1 MASFLQKLFKKHYEP
16 RPIFAPLGTDMHCHL
31 VPKVDD
37 GSKCI
42 EETIECLNTLKAV
55 GYNKVIIT
63 PHFQYP
69 RFQND
74 EDDIC
79 RRYEE
84 VKQQA
89 AEAGVELELAGVGG
103 EYHIDSGFAKRL
115 ENPRFLQVG
124 GKYVLVEFSLHQQM
138 MGSDELIFDMQM
150 KGYEVILA
158 HPERYPYLNTNGMR
172 MEQLKNQGVY
182 FQINALSL
190 GGFYGEEARHKAY
203 EMLDAGWVE
212 FMGTD
217 THNTMYAQALVELSN
232 DRKVEKVLEKHTFM
246 NNTL

>member
-1 MASFLQKLFKKHYEP
+1 MAFNLFKRKLEP
-16 RPIFAPLGTDMHCHL
+16 RPIFAALGTDMHCHL

-37 GSKCI
+37 GSKCM
-42 EETIECLNTLKAV
+42 EESIDCLNTLKAV

-69 RFQND
+69 RFPND
-74 EDDIC
+74 EDDIT
-79 RRYEE
+79 RRYNEL
-84 VKQQA
+84 KT
-89 AEAGVELELAGVGG
+89 EAKKAGIEIEMIGVGG
-103 EYHIDSGFAKRL
+103 EYRIDSGFNKRL
-115 ENPRFLQVG
+115 ENPRFLMVG

-138 MGSDELIFDMQM
+138 MGCDEMIFDMQM

-158 HPERYPYLNTNGMR
+158 HPERYPYLNLQGTR

-190 GGFYGEEARHKAY
+190 GGFYGDEPKRRAY
-203 EMLDAGWVE
+203 QMLERGWVE

-217 THNTMYAQALVELSN
+217 THNTLYAQALSDISR
-232 DRKVEKVLEKHTFM
+232 DRKVEKVIEKYQFM
-246 NNTL
+246 NSTLL

>member
-1 MASFLQKLFKKHYEP
+1 MLNLFKRKYET

-37 GSKCI
+37 GSKCM
-42 EETIECLNTLKAV
+42 EESIECLQTLAAV
-55 GYNKVIIT
+55 GYKKVIIT

-69 RFQND
+69 RFPNEE
-74 EDDIC
+74 EDIK

-84 VKQQA
+84 IKKQA
-89 AEAGVELELAGVGG
+89 ADEGLEIELAGIGG
-103 EYHIDSGFAKRL
+103 EYRIDSGFAKRL
-115 ENPRFLQVG
+115 ENPKFLLVG

-158 HPERYPYLNTNGMR
+158 HPERYPYLNVNGMR

-182 FQINALSL
+182 FQINSLSL
-190 GGFYGEEARHKAY
+190 GGFYGEEAKQRAF
-203 EMLDAGWVE
+203 EMLERGWVE

-217 THNTMYAQALVELSN
+217 THNTMYAQALRDLTHN
-232 DRKVEKVLEKHTFM
+232 RKVEKVMEKYQFL

>member
-1 MASFLQKLFKKHYEP
+1 MLNLFKKKYTA

-31 VPKVDD
+31 VPRVDD

-42 EETIECLNTLKAV
+42 EESVECLQTLWEV
-55 GYNKVIIT
+55 GYRKVIIT
-63 PHFQYP
+63 PHFQHP
-69 RFQND
+69 RFPND
-74 EDDIC
+74 EDDIK
-79 RRYEE
+79 RRFEE
-84 VKQQA
+84 LKQQA
-89 AEAGVELELAGVGG
+89 KEQGVEIEIAGIGG
-103 EYHIDSGFAKRL
+103 EYRIDTGFAQRL
-115 ENPRFLQVG
+115 ENPRFLMVG

-138 MGSDELIFDMQM
+138 MGSDELIFDLQM

-158 HPERYPYLNTNGMR
+158 HPERYPYLNVDGMR

-190 GGFYGEEARHKAY
+190 GGFYGEEAKHRAY
-203 EMLDAGWVE
+203 EMLERGWVE

-217 THNTMYAQALVELSN
+217 THNTMYAQALRDLSCN
-232 DRKVEKVLEKHTFM
+232 RKVEKLIEKYQFM